1 MMSAFGTVIFL
12 HICIFSLIFCV
23 WWNKQN
29 WNEIWCYDFLQQ
41 QKINQWVL
49 KISIYRQVGVL
60 PTFVYIL
67 LDEVSI
73 GYKNKIKYIL

>member
-1 MMSAFGTVIFL
+1 MKSDVMIFY
-12 HICIFSLIFCV
+12 S
-23 WWNKQN
+23 NKK
-29 WNEIWCYDFLQQ
+29 
-41 QKINQWVL
+41 KINQWVL

-73 GYKNKIKYIL
+73 GYKNKIKYIF